1 MTQASVVDHLRE
13 RDQAIDSAMSNRNR
27 DQLESLLAEDFI
39 YTHSNGRAQPKPEF
53 IAAILQRSDP
63 PRRLLS
69 DVQVELH
76 ADIAVTHGDLD
87 IHYHDNR
94 PSLFMRYVRV
104 YRHAGNEWRAISHR
118 TVYATDRNPK

>member
-1 MTQASVVDHLRE
+1 MTSVVDFLRE
-13 RDQAIDSAMSNRNR
+13 RDQAIDSAMSNRDR
-27 DQLESLLAEDFI
+27 AQLEALLADDFI

-69 DVQVELH
+69 DVQVEMH
-76 ADIAVTHGDLD
+76 SDIAVTHGDLD

-104 YRHAGNEWRAISHR
+104 YRQVRDEWRAISHR
-118 TVYATDRNPK
+118 TAYATDRNPK